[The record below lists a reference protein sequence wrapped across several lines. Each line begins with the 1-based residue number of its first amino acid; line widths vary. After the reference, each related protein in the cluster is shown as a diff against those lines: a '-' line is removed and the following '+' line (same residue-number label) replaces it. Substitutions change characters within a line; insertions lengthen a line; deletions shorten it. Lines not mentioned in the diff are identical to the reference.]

1 MDELQQIRFVPD
13 GTAEQ
18 AQAVSLHYEIMSAAQ
33 TAAESLLTL
42 GRKLKQM
49 RDTRGYER
57 LGFESFAQYTERA
70 VGIRQRQAYNYISVV
85 EKVPAQLVEENAAAG
100 VTKLA
105 LLGRLGPADQREV
118 AANGTLA
125 DITVTELK
133 ALIDEKNDMAQ
144 QLSLLQ
150 KEHRPEP
157 VEGDAREVDLDT
169 LRAEL
174 LEQARGEVAATHRK
188 ELAEQERRLKQEYA
202 DRLESRVHEVARDQ
216 YDDLNKRTAEIR
228 EQADREK
235 KEYISRLQEETKEKL
250 RKAKEDA
257 DRAARKKISDAR
269 REGADEARL
278 QMQKDNAAVMEEA
291 RRVVAEAEKAADA
304 ARKEAEAANARAAEV
319 ARELQLAA
327 SPESTRFA
335 LLFDDLQ
342 EKAQAM
348 LDLADRMEQDGRAPE
363 AKRYRSALRQALAAL
378 IEQTGAEQIGL
389 EE

>member
-1 MDELQQIRFVPD
+1 MNELQQIRFVPD
-13 GTAEQ
+13 GTEEQ

-42 GRKLKQM
+42 GRKLKRM

-57 LGFESFAQYTERA
+57 LGFDSFAQYTERA
-70 VGIRQRQAYNYISVV
+70 VGIRQRQAYNYITVV

-105 LLGRLGPADQREV
+105 LLGRLGPADQQEL
-118 AANGTLA
+118 AANGELA
-125 DITVTELK
+125 HITVAQLQQ
-133 ALIDEKNDMAQ
+133 LIEEKNGLAE

-150 KEHRPEP
+150 QPGP
-157 VEGDAREVDLDT
+157 ATVEGQAGEVDMDA

-174 LEQARGEVAATHRK
+174 LEQARGEVADVHK
-188 ELAEQERRLKQEYA
+188 KQLEDQELRLKQEYM
-202 DRLESRVHEVARDQ
+202 R
-216 YDDLNKRTAEIR
+216 
-228 EQADREK
+228 
-235 KEYISRLQEETKEKL
+235 RLQKETQDTL
-250 RKAKEDA
+250 QKAKASA
-257 DRAARKKISDAR
+257 DRAAQQKISEAR
-269 REGADEARL
+269 REGADEARQ

-335 LLFDDLQ
+335 MLFDDLQ

-348 LDLADRMEQDGRAPE
+348 LDLADRMEQDGRSLE
-363 AKRYRSALRQALAAL
+363 AKRYRGALHQALAAL
-378 IEQTGAEQIGL
+378 MEQAGMEQTGL
-389 EE
+389 KT